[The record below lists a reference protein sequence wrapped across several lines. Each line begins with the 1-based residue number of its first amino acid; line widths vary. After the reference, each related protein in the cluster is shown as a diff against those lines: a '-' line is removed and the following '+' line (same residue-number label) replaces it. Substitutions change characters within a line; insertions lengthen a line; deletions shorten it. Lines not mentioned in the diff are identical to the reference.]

1 VKGRNERGTTPAFV
15 VPAAIRVRYS
25 ETDVMG
31 RVYNSHFFVYFEVG
45 RVEYLL
51 KCGIPYSYM
60 EEQGIYMPVAETYC
74 RYLAPA
80 RFEDVLTVETR
91 VGQAGRARV
100 RFNYEVKRGDVVVA
114 EGYTVHAA
122 RGRDGRPIRIP
133 EEWARRLHFPP
144 LP

>member
-1 VKGRNERGTTPAFV
+1 VPGDNERAAAAAFV
-15 VPAAIRVRYS
+15 ARATVRVRYS
-25 ETDVMG
+25 ETDAMG

-51 KCGIPYSYM
+51 QCGIPYSYM
-60 EEQGIYMPVAETYC
+60 EEQGIYMPVAETAC

-80 RFEDVLTVETR
+80 RFEDILTVETS
-91 VGQAGRARV
+91 VGTAGRARV
-100 RFNYEVKRGDVVVA
+100 RFNYAVKRGEVVVA